1 MSAPETAVTALDQV
15 LSFSV
20 TAGLVRG
27 RLVQL
32 GPQLDRVLAAHPD
45 APPAVATLVAETC
58 LVAAALASLLK
69 YDGVFTLQAQGDG
82 PVRVVV
88 ADITSDGTLRAMAR
102 FDAERLAAD
111 PSVSEAAP
119 ARLLGHGHLAFTV
132 DQGAGTERYQGIVA
146 LEGETLA
153 EAAQGYFRQ
162 SEQLDTALRLA
173 VTTTA
178 AGPRFGRA
186 VLIQRLPAGSGQA
199 PILLAEEADESWR
212 RAEILF
218 GSLTQAELIDPALP
232 PERLLHR
239 LYHGEDL
246 RLSSPRPLVAG
257 CRCSR
262 ERVARTLAALPNAD
276 LPSLADAEG
285 RIDVTCEFC
294 GTHHILLL
302 SELTGRPGGDI
313 G

>member
-1 MSAPETAVTALDQV
+1 MSETEAPLTVSDLVQ
-15 LSFSV
+15 SFSIS
-20 TAGLVRG
+20 AGLVRG

-32 GPQLDRVLAAHPD
+32 GPALDRVLAAHPD

-58 LVAAALASLLK
+58 LVAAILAALLK

-82 PVRVVV
+82 PVRLVV
-88 ADITSDGTLRAMAR
+88 ADITSAGTLRAMAR

-111 PSVSEAAP
+111 PTVAEEAP
-119 ARLLGHGHLAFTV
+119 ARLLGQGHLAFTV
-132 DQGAGTERYQGIVA
+132 DQGPNTERYQGIVA

-153 EAAQGYFRQ
+153 QAAEGYFRQ

-173 VTTTA
+173 VTPAA

-186 VLIQRLPAGSGQA
+186 LLIQRLPAGSGQA
-199 PILLAEEADESWR
+199 PILLAEEAEESWR

-218 GSLTQAELIDPALP
+218 ASLTPAEVTDPTLSP
-232 PERLLHR
+232 DQLLHR

-246 RLSSPRPLVAG
+246 RQSAPRPLVAG

-262 ERVARTLAALPNAD
+262 ERVATTLAGLPAAD

-285 RIDVTCEFC
+285 KIEVTCEFC
-294 GTHHILLL
+294 GTRHILAL
-302 SELTGRPGGDI
+302 SELVPAQTS
-313 G
+313 